1 MNYRTIENYLNSPLK
16 IYDGC
21 EAHKILYKVKNKEGK
36 IVCKI
41 DLWNAYEN
49 DCLRIDKES
58 ELDEINSVLGLPKK
72 KSFTT
77 GKRVIMTDKLDG
89 EDTLVDFTRC
99 GKDFE
104 YIIAYTLFEK
114 QPSRYQCYVLAV
126 LQRKE

>member
-1 MNYRTIENYLNSPLK
+1 MNYKIILNCLNSPLK

-21 EAHKILYKVKNKEGK
+21 EANKIIYKVKNKEGK

-49 DCLRIDKES
+49 DDLRIDDKS
-58 ELDEINSVLGLPKK
+58 ELDEINRALRLPKK
-72 KSFTT
+72 ISFTT
-77 GKRVIMTDKLDG
+77 GEKVIMTDKIDG
-89 EDTLVDFTRC
+89 EDTLVDFSRC

-104 YIIAYTLFEK
+104 YIIAYTLFERE
-114 QPSRYQCYVLAV
+114 PSRYQCYVLAV